1 MAHLYTLD
9 EITGPQCKELRW
21 HGHISSLCEM
31 KYPVSEISE
40 DHTDPIV
47 TEERLNTFKTF
58 YREGNWL
65 HGGRYMI
72 QKTKRRRRRKNRMC
86 LCTKICRP
94 NL

>member
-1 MAHLYTLD
+1 
-9 EITGPQCKELRW
+9 
-21 HGHISSLCEM
+21 M

-65 HGGRYMI
+65 VGTWS
-72 QKTKRRRRRKNRMC
+72 KKLKEEEEE
-86 LCTKICRP
+86 KIGCVYALKSVDQIC
-94 NL
+94 NFF